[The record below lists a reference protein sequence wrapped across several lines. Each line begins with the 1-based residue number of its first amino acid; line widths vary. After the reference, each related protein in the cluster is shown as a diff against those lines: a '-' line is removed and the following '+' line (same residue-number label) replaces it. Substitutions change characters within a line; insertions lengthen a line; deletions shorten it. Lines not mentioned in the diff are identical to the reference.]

1 MMHPISRRS
10 VLQGELMIPSA
21 PLHARPTPDVL
32 VVGEALVDIVHR
44 ADGSIDES
52 PGGSPANVAL
62 ALGRL
67 GRRPRLLT
75 SIGDDPRGRTVRGWL
90 EASGVS
96 LQGRPAPRTSTAVAR
111 LDALGAASYEFAI
124 DWRIELEGIE
134 IADALHLGSI
144 GSTLEP
150 GATAVSELL
159 ARHRGR
165 ALISYDPNIRPSL
178 IDDGDAV
185 RRLSLSLIELADV
198 VKASDEDVA
207 WLHPGEDIAD
217 VARRWSRSGPGLVVV
232 TLGSRGC
239 LAAAQG
245 FEVRVPAVSVDVV
258 DTVGAGDTFMA
269 ALVDGLLGEGAF
281 GVRAR
286 EMLESL
292 DAGCMASL
300 LRRSAIA
307 AGVTVSRPGVDPPTR
322 DELGASAAVPA

>member
-1 MMHPISRRS
+1 M
-10 VLQGELMIPSA
+10 
-21 PLHARPTPDVL
+21 PDVL

-75 SIGDDPRGRTVRGWL
+75 SLGDDRRGQAVRSWL

-96 LQGRPAPRTSTAVAR
+96 VQGRPAPRTSTAVAR

-124 DWRIELEGIE
+124 DWQIELEGVE

-144 GSTLEP
+144 AATLEP
-150 GATAVSELL
+150 GATAVADLL

-185 RRLSLSLIELADV
+185 RRQALSLIEQVDV

-207 WLHPGEDIAD
+207 WLHPGEDIGD

-232 TLGSRGC
+232 TLGSGGC
-239 LAAAQG
+239 FAVAQG

-269 ALVDGLLGEGAF
+269 ALIDGLLSEGAF
-281 GVRAR
+281 GARAR
-286 EMLESL
+286 QVFESL
-292 DAGCMASL
+292 EAERMTSL
-300 LRRSAIA
+300 LHRSALA
-307 AGVTVSRPGVDPPTR
+307 AAVTVSRPGADPPTR
-322 DELGASAAVPA
+322 DELEAAAAVPA

>member
-1 MMHPISRRS
+1 MSTSTP
-10 VLQGELMIPSA
+10 PS
-21 PLHARPTPDVL
+21 PNERQMPNVL

-75 SIGDDPRGRTVRGWL
+75 SIGDDRRGQAVRRWL

-96 LQGRPAPRTSTAVAR
+96 LQGRRAPRTSTAVAR
-111 LDALGAASYEFAI
+111 LNALGAASYEFAI
-124 DWRIELEGIE
+124 DWRIELEGVA

-144 GSTLEP
+144 ASTLEP
-150 GATAVSELL
+150 GATAVADLL
-159 ARHRGR
+159 AQHRGR

-178 IDDGDAV
+178 IDDGHAV
-185 RRLSLSLIELADV
+185 WRQTLSLIEWADV

-207 WLHPGEDIAD
+207 WLHPGVDVED
-217 VARRWSRSGPGLVVV
+217 VARRWSQSGPGLVVV
-232 TLGSRGC
+232 TLGSGGC
-239 LAAAQG
+239 LAVAPG
-245 FEVRVPAVSVDVV
+245 FEVRVPAASVDVV

-269 ALVDGLLGEGAF
+269 ALIDGLLGQGVFGAS
-281 GVRAR
+281 AR

-292 DAGCMASL
+292 DAERMTSL
-300 LRRSAIA
+300 LHRSAIA
-307 AGVTVSRPGVDPPTR
+307 AAVTVSRPGADPPR
-322 DELGASAAVPA
+322 REELEAAAAVPA